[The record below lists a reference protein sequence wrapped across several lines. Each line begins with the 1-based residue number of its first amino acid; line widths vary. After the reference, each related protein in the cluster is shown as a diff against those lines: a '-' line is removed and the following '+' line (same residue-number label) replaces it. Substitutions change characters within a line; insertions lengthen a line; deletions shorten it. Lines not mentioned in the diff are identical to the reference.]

1 MINKG
6 SEVFF
11 LCVHFYSGSF
21 TCGGL
26 LDKHQGIG
34 YSYSSL
40 GQYGSMKEQF
50 LLVCL
55 MKTRAC

>member
-1 MINKG
+1 M
-6 SEVFF
+6 
-11 LCVHFYSGSF
+11 CVHFYSGSF
-21 TCGGL
+21 ACGGL

-34 YSYSSL
+34 YNYSSL